1 MFYRIIY
8 SLIIFLISITFAS
21 AAVTELQISPD
32 NPVVGDTIT
41 ISGVA
46 SSPGESIN
54 TEISFTKLVAESGG
68 FYSYNINDV
77 EIPSGSNSFTVT
89 ATGVDDLNV
98 DIKMS
103 IWLSRSISAS
113 GGTATLKE
121 SNLSEGTYDVQIY
134 GRPASGVSTVSIQI
148 TATQIIVA
156 DSDGNFEYDYA
167 TNALPVGDFEL
178 IVGGVSRTITLNA
191 PSSNVEKSSS
201 GGFAS
206 TSGEAAENILFSE
219 VKSEFVNIDSEISYS
234 FNLEGNIIRNINFT
248 GLTNSGTVVARV
260 EILKNTST
268 LVDNDPPDIVY
279 KNLNIWIGNS
289 GWATSKNIVDP
300 RIYFIVKKTWIN
312 ENNIDEGSIRLNRYS
327 EGKWN
332 PLETTEIDEDFDYLY
347 FMANTPGFSPFAI
360 TGQKKQ
366 TGDLQ
371 PTINIVLTQSE
382 SKSNT
387 SQNESET
394 KSHRAIPG
402 FDILIAV
409 IGLSIIIFV
418 NRK

>member
-1 MFYRIIY
+1 M
-8 SLIIFLISITFAS
+8 IIFLISITSAS
-21 AAVTELQISPD
+21 AAVTELQISP
-32 NPVVGDTIT
+32 NSPVVGDTIT

-46 SSPGESIN
+46 SSAGESIN
-54 TEISFTKLVAESGG
+54 TEVSFTKSVAESGG
-68 FYSYNINDV
+68 FYSYNIDGV
-77 EIPSGSNSFTVT
+77 EIPPGSNSFTVT
-89 ATGVDDLNV
+89 AIGVDNLNI

-121 SNLSEGTYDVQIY
+121 SNLSAGTYDVQIY
-134 GRPASGVSTVSIQI
+134 GRPASGVSTVSLQI

-156 DSDGNFEYDYA
+156 ESDGNFEYYYA

-178 IVGGVSRTITLNA
+178 IVGGVGRTITLNA
-191 PSSNVEKSSS
+191 PSSNVKKFSSV
-201 GGFAS
+201 GFAS
-206 TSGEAAENILFSE
+206 TSGGAAENILFSE

-260 EILKNTST
+260 EILKHTSSLANNT
-268 LVDNDPPDIVY
+268 PPDIVY
-279 KNLNIWIGNS
+279 RNLNIWIGNS
-289 GWATSKNIVDP
+289 GWATSKNIANP
-300 RIYFIVKKTWIN
+300 RIYFIVEKTWIN

-332 PLETTEIDEDFDYLY
+332 PLVTTEIDEDFDYLY
-347 FMANTPGFSPFAI
+347 YMANTPGFSPFAI

-371 PTINIVLTQSE
+371 PTINIGSTESE

-387 SQNESET
+387 SPNESET
-394 KSHRAIPG
+394 KSRRAIPG
-402 FDILIAV
+402 FDILVAV
-409 IGLSIIIFV
+409 IGLVVIIFA